1 MSKVNKKHFLQSRV
15 GLIIVG
21 LLCFIGSW
29 LVFLRASDTGS
40 LQQYG
45 ILIVLIIV
53 GLNRLY
59 KAVRFN

>member
-15 GLIIVG
+15 GLIIIS
-21 LLCFIGSW
+21 LLCFVGSW